1 MSTLVY
7 AQLTNVRESAPSGES
22 TSTANPGLGTY
33 VDALA
38 ALVPSEVLSLH
49 ALIIATLTDTTNT
62 VIPADVPTLRAAF
75 WGLIALS
82 VILFAIPRLLG
93 GSWDRYDWIRMLIAP
108 AAFFAWTMLQRATA
122 FDAAFPGMTGGA
134 RTVAAL
140 FLAVVLGLITTS
152 LSTLADRKHPPAT
165 PALPGGPGPG
175 QQAPH

>member
-22 TSTANPGLGTY
+22 TTTANPGLGTY

-49 ALIIATLTDTTNT
+49 AVIIATLTDTTNAVT
-62 VIPADVPTLRAAF
+62 TTDAPTLRAAF

-82 VILFAIPRLLG
+82 VILYAIPRLLG
-93 GSWDRYDWIRMLIAP
+93 GSWDRYDWIRTLIAP

-140 FLAVVLGLITTS
+140 FLAVILGLITTS
-152 LSTLADRKHPPAT
+152 LSSLADRKHPPTT
-165 PALPGGPGPG
+165 PAVPEGPDPA
-175 QQAPH
+175 QQVTH